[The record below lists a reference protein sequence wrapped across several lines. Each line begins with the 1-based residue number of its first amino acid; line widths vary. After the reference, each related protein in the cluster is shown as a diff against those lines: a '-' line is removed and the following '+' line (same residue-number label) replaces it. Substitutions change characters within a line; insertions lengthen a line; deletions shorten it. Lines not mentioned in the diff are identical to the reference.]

1 MDISRNQFK
10 TRSGSMVKKLPASQQ
25 AKGSHTHNGREYQ
38 VATFLYLLRTSK
50 EAKVMVDYELHKLR
64 AQVAVLKDV
73 AEVYPTSTIGNCITQ
88 IESRIK
94 EIEKQTKE

>member
-1 MDISRNQFK
+1 MD
-10 TRSGSMVKKLPASQQ
+10 G
-25 AKGSHTHNGREYQ
+25 
-38 VATFLYLLRTSK
+38 
-50 EAKVMVDYELHKLR
+50 YELYRLK

-73 AEVYPTSTIGNCITQ
+73 EKVYPFSTIDNCITQ